1 MKNLKKNI
9 FKLSAFILSIC
20 IISSCSKRKEFTE
33 EDAAEIIEK
42 SIEKDTYG
50 VSELITK
57 YSENLVNSYSSYPCD
72 QYDTSYSFS
81 YSGPLV
87 NSDYQVNWDYT
98 LICGLFSV
106 PSAAELNATISG
118 SYSTNRINSNDNS
131 NASLNVTGIE
141 FSASSLNFNGSL
153 TRNGNQTISINS
165 KTRNVTSDINIELT
179 NVSVNKSSFAI
190 ESGTG
195 SVVISGNNGS
205 DSFSFSGSIVFNGN
219 GNATLTINGNTYQI
233 SV

>member
-1 MKNLKKNI
+1 MKNRKKNI
-9 FKLSAFILSIC
+9 FKLSAFILSMC
-20 IISSCSKRKEFTE
+20 ILSSCSKTKEFTQ
-33 EDAAEIIEK
+33 EDAADIIEK

-50 VSELITK
+50 VSEMITK
-57 YSENLVNSYSSYPCD
+57 FSENLVNTYSSYPCD
-72 QYDTSYSFS
+72 QYDTSYSFIS
-81 YSGPLV
+81 SGPLV
-87 NSDYQVNWDYT
+87 NADYQINWDYT
-98 LICGLFSV
+98 LICGLDV

-153 TRNGNQTISINS
+153 SRNGTQTISINS
-165 KTRNVTSDINIELT
+165 KTRNVTSNINIELT

-195 SVVISGNNGS
+195 SVVISGNNGD
-205 DSFSFSGSIVFNGN
+205 DSFSFSGSIEFNGN